1 VRRIDPKMSWVHP
14 VLLRK
19 RGMCWTGTSPVER
32 LRAPKQGLIEAFQHL
47 IFNGITIVAPR
58 FGAQA
63 AVPGFPV
70 DSYTMK
76 IAPKTLKGLQG
87 YFIVIALGRQFQGEA
102 DLQPRVAA

>member
-1 VRRIDPKMSWVHP
+1 MSRVHP

-19 RGMCWTGTSPVER
+19 RGMCWARTSPVAR
-32 LRAPKQGLIEAFQHL
+32 LRAQKQGLIESFQRL
-47 IFNGITIVAPR
+47 IINGITIVTPR
-58 FGAQA
+58 FGAQV

-76 IAPKTLKGLQG
+76 IAPKTLEGLKS